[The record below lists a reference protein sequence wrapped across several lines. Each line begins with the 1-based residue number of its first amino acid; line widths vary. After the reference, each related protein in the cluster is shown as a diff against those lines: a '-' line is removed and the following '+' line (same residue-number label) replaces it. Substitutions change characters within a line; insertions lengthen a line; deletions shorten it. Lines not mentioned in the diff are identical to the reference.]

1 MHYLKY
7 LLFHSLTF
15 AAVAGILLGGA
26 YMWLGLITALVFVVL
41 GDVLLGDDTSTP
53 ELKHKWLLNLQLYSA
68 LILVSSL
75 TFCMVWMSGPD
86 QTDALGFGGWLQS
99 FTGYDIFTARS
110 NSNIFDY
117 LGGVLSTILFI
128 GLVGTIVGHELT
140 HRTWDPA
147 SMFIGRWLL
156 AFSWDTGFA
165 IEHVYGHHKY
175 VSTID
180 DPATAPRGRNVYSHI
195 VISTIKGNVSAWE
208 IERNRLKKLNKALF
222 GLSNIYLRGLTMTAS
237 LTVAAY
243 AIAQWP
249 GVLTF
254 TLCALGAKA
263 LLEIVNYME
272 HYGLVR
278 NPDTTP
284 CMPRHSWNSNNKIS
298 SWATF
303 NLTRHSHHHA
313 HGELPFWDLKPYQDA
328 PMMVSG
334 YLSTMLLTLLPPLW
348 HRLMA
353 PKLKHWDEHYASEEE
368 KLLARLSNQKSG
380 SRLFMRN
387 KNQAA

>member
-15 AAVAGILLGGA
+15 AAVAGILLGGP
-26 YMWLGLITALVFVVL
+26 YMWLGLVAALSFVVV
-41 GDVLLGDDTSTP
+41 GDLLLGDDTSTP

-68 LILVSSL
+68 LVLVSVL
-75 TFCMVWMSGPD
+75 TFCMVWMSAPNYM
-86 QTDALGFGGWLQS
+86 DALGFGEWMQS
-99 FTGYDIFTARS
+99 VTGHDIFAARS
-110 NSNIFDY
+110 GSGVLDY
-117 LGGVLSTILFI
+117 LGGALSTILFI

-140 HRTWDPA
+140 HRTWDPV

-175 VSTID
+175 VSTLD
-180 DPATAPRGRNVYSHI
+180 DPATAPRGRSVYSHV
-195 VISTIKGNVSAWE
+195 VISTIEGNVSAWK
-208 IERNRLKKLNKALF
+208 IEKNRLQKLNKALF
-222 GLSNIYLRGLTMTAS
+222 GFSNKYLRGLAMTAL
-237 LTVAAY
+237 LTLAAY
-243 AIAQWP
+243 GIAQWQ
-249 GVLTF
+249 GVLMF
-254 TLCALGAKA
+254 TICALGAKA

-278 NPDTTP
+278 NPQATP
-284 CMPRHSWNSNNKIS
+284 CMPRHSWNSNTKIS

-313 HGELPFWDLKPYQDA
+313 HGELPFWDLKPYEDA

-334 YLSTMLLTLLPPLW
+334 YLSTMLLTLVPPLW

-353 PKLKHWDEHYASEEE
+353 PKLKHWDEHYASAEERF
-368 KLLARLSNQKSG
+368 LAQLANQKSNNE
-380 SRLFMRN
+380 LFVSST
-387 KNQAA
+387 NQAA